1 MERERRK
8 EEGGRRRVRGIIVIS
23 IDRRWRLQ
31 VDSILRRK
39 TRRLPDDVVSRE
51 EQDTNDG
58 KDKTVTGT
66 RTRTRTGMSTR
77 AGMGARTGT
86 INRTE
91 TRVEGRNSLGTFGVV
106 MYVWSSH
113 ILLVFGRLVPR
124 QPAHSSHSD

>member
-1 MERERRK
+1 MF
-8 EEGGRRRVRGIIVIS
+8 
-23 IDRRWRLQ
+23 W
-31 VDSILRRK
+31 RK

-66 RTRTRTGMSTR
+66 RKRTRTRTGMSTR

-91 TRVEGRNSLGTFGVV
+91 TRVEGTNSMGTFEVV
-106 MYVWSSH
+106 MYVWSSN

-124 QPAHSSHSD
+124 QPAHSPHSG